1 MPEKSKVYRKPLQI
15 IDYDMMQDPD
25 DENKTTE
32 VKENEELSQEGL
44 IGEQQFQD

>member
-1 MPEKSKVYRKPLQI
+1 
-15 IDYDMMQDPD
+15 MMQDPD

-44 IGEQQFQD
+44 IGEQ